1 MARKGI
7 DPITLEVLW
16 SRLIAI
22 AEESAMEIIRTAF
35 STTVRET
42 HMFAVVLLDTKGYAI
57 SHAGSAMPSFVGSMP
72 LTIRQLLKTFPAE
85 SFQPDDLVLT
95 NDPWL
100 GTGHL
105 QDVTSLAPI
114 FYKKNLVG
122 FIGIT
127 SHATDM
133 GGKLRSPEVRDIY
146 EEGIQLPPC
155 KYMAEGQVNPDI
167 LRIIRANVRVPEQV
181 EGDLISHMAGG
192 KLAAQR
198 VQAMLEEYKLRD
210 LDSVATTIFQRSENA
225 MREAIKKVPD
235 GEYRFHV
242 NTDGYDE
249 PLIIRVEVRV
259 RGSSIVV
266 DYTGTSP
273 QVDRGLNAVL
283 NYVFAY
289 SAYSLKCLFC
299 PSVPNNEGNFRP
311 VTVTAP
317 EGSILNPRYP
327 APVNGRSMVGQFI
340 PSVIFGAL
348 CKAVPEM
355 VQAASGSP
363 VWAINAAGVDKQAHR
378 FAGNFFLN
386 GGQGA
391 SKNHDGISCLSF
403 PSNTSNTPIEIL
415 EHIVPLLVERKVI
428 IRDSGGSGEF
438 VGGNGQQVI
447 VKSLSNAQILLSF
460 ISERMRHPSY
470 GLFGGKNGRVG
481 KVTLNGRPINP
492 KRQWVMSPGDRLV
505 LEVPS
510 GGGYGDPKDRNR
522 DAIERDLREGLLSIQ
537 KARAEYS
544 FDGDYSGSETN

>member
-22 AEESAMEIIRTAF
+22 AEESAREIIRTAF

-42 HMFAVVLLDTKGYAI
+42 QMFAVVVLDTKGYAI
-57 SHAGSAMPSFVGSMP
+57 SQAGSAMPSFVGSLP
-72 LTIRQLLKTFPAE
+72 ITVRQLLKTFPAE
-85 SFQPDDLVLT
+85 SFEPDDLILT
-95 NDPWL
+95 NGPWL

-105 QDVTSLAPI
+105 QDLTTLAPL

-122 FIGIT
+122 FVGIT

-146 EEGIQLPPC
+146 EEGLQLPPC
-155 KYMAEGQVNPDI
+155 KYMAAGQVNPDI

-198 VQAMLEEYKLRD
+198 VNDLLEEYKLRD
-210 LDSVATTIFQRSENA
+210 LDSIATTIFQRSENA

-235 GEYRFHV
+235 GEYRFRV
-242 NTDGYDE
+242 STDGYDE

-266 DYTGTSP
+266 DYTGSSP

-283 NYVFAY
+283 SYVFAY
-289 SAYSLKCLFC
+289 SAYALKCLFC
-299 PSVPNNEGNFRP
+299 PTVPNNEGNFRP

-317 EGSILNPRYP
+317 DGSILNPRYP

-340 PSVIFGAL
+340 PSAIFGAL
-348 CKAVPEM
+348 CKAVPEL

-363 VWAINAAGVDKQAHR
+363 VWAINAAGVDKQMR
-378 FAGNFFLN
+378 SFAGNFFLN

-391 SKNHDGISCLSF
+391 SKSHDGISCLSF

-415 EHIVPLLVERKVI
+415 EHMVPLLVERKAI

-447 VKSLSNAQILLSF
+447 VKSLSDVQILLSF
-460 ISERMRHPSY
+460 LSERTRHPAY

-510 GGGYGDPKDRNR
+510 GGGYGDPKDRKR
-522 DAIERDLREGLLSIQ
+522 DAIERDLREGLLSLQ
-537 KARAEYS
+537 KARTEYA
-544 FDGDYSGSETN
+544 FDGDYSGSENA